1 MLACCFYQGQF
12 LQIRA
17 PRLGEGSTPLALTLD
32 LGLGSGYFDL
42 KPLHE
47 KVSGSDHVHFSVGF
61 TTSECC
67 LHACSPSPIGPM
79 FHSTLLSLPAEGTD
93 VTQARAGSGCVTIQ
107 FFALFPRPGTSKVPT
122 GRGPAVHHPSP
133 RMRSPMGK
141 DSEPPTLS
149 LLERLRPSE
158 EGKEKSPVL

>member
-1 MLACCFYQGQF
+1 MLACWFYQGQF

-17 PRLGEGSTPLALTLD
+17 PRLREGSTPLALTLD
-32 LGLGSGYFDL
+32 LGLGSGCFDL

-61 TTSECC
+61 TTSACC

-93 VTQARAGSGCVTIQ
+93 LTQARPGSGCVTIQ
-107 FFALFPRPGTSKVPT
+107 FFALFPGQGLPRSQ
-122 GRGPAVHHPSP
+122 RGEGLLSTTPLQECALLWE
-133 RMRSPMGK
+133 RTRSL
-141 DSEPPTLS
+141 PP
-149 LLERLRPSE
+149 
-158 EGKEKSPVL
+158 